1 MRFYLD
7 EDIASQSLINMLSS
21 AGHDVITTHQAGNS
35 GATDEEQLTYAA
47 DKRCV
52 LISGNI
58 KDFIF
63 LNNEWQKIN
72 KKHYGI
78 MLIQRRRNDRA
89 NADRILAFARKHKD
103 EKYLPNVICYP

>member
-7 EDIASQSLINMLSS
+7 EDISSQSLIGMLSS
-21 AGHDVITTHQAGNS
+21 EGHDVITTYQAGNS

-47 DKRCV
+47 DNRCV

-58 KDFIF
+58 KDFLF
-63 LNNEWQKIN
+63 LHNEWQKIK

-89 NADRILAFARKHKD
+89 NADRICAFARKHKD
-103 EKYLPNVICYP
+103 ETDLPNVTCLP